1 MSLLSESDA
10 RAGSDRLPPTLR
22 AAGGHLTNLKHGWE
36 GRYRANGAAPAFLMV
51 VADFAAPR
59 ALNSTSI
66 TLVSPLA
73 GMLAIVSLGH
83 MLLGVLAGIACSLA
97 ATTVIHYVARTR
109 THPP

>member
-1 MSLLSESDA
+1 MLSESDA
-10 RAGSDRLPPTLR
+10 GAGSDRVPPTPRVARGQLR
-22 AAGGHLTNLKHGWE
+22 DLKHGWE
-36 GRYRANGAAPAFLMV
+36 GRCRASGAAPALLLIV
-51 VADFAAPR
+51 VVFAAPR
-59 ALNSTSI
+59 PLNSGSVTH
-66 TLVSPLA
+66 VSPLA